1 MNDDL
6 KNHLSI
12 QDTKK
17 DAIKELERLLMTE
30 NDYRHFLNNVKA
42 QDKQLIEISQ
52 KFSELSREAKR
63 VLDSV
68 KDKSESRKTQHG
80 VEGDAHYNEHHKYL
94 PQDLINKL

>member
-1 MNDDL
+1 
-6 KNHLSI
+6 
-12 QDTKK
+12 
-17 DAIKELERLLMTE
+17 
-30 NDYRHFLNNVKA
+30 
-42 QDKQLIEISQ
+42 
-52 KFSELSREAKR
+52 